1 MATNQPPPKPPRQS
15 IGDMMRQ
22 GRGLWETG
30 SKLKLPALCGDFT
43 IRINKKGQWFY
54 QNSPIG
60 RLQLCQLFAVCLV
73 REGGE
78 YFLATPAEKG
88 KIEVEDLPF
97 YGLLADITPNLIMVK
112 SSLDFWVTID
122 RDHPLTVTHGHDGQ
136 PRPVVRVR
144 DNLDM
149 LLSPAVFYDLAN
161 SALNNINNKANGEN
175 PVAQQKLFVES
186 CGEKFYL
193 A

>member
-1 MATNQPPPKPPRQS
+1 MTANNTPSTPRLS

-22 GRGLWETG
+22 GRGLWG
-30 SKLKLPALCGDFT
+30 DNGGGASKLKLPDLCGDFT
-43 IRINKKGQWFY
+43 IRINNKGQWFY

-73 REGGE
+73 RDGDE

-88 KIEVEDLPF
+88 KIQVDDLPF
-97 YGLLADITPNLIMVK
+97 YGLVADIKEDAIMIK

-122 RDHPLTVTHGHDGQ
+122 RGHPLTVTHGQGGQ

-161 SALNNINNKANGEN
+161 HALRHTPSE
-175 PVAQQKLFVES
+175 PAQKIFVES

-193 A
+193 L